1 MENRPLKS
9 LLQELNTECPHIIS
23 SLDRAREICRD
34 IENVLSEQP
43 GQWVSLAYREAE
55 EQDSSLQEQMG
66 LLAG

>member
-9 LLQELNTECPHIIS
+9 LLQELNIECPHIIS